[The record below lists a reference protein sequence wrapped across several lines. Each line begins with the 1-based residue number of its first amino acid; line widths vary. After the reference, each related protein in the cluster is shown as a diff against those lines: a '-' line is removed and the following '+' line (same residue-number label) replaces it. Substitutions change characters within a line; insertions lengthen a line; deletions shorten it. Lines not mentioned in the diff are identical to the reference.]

1 MMQTGRRNITERKTN
16 NQKQQIAKMDIWGV
30 RMPPLLVEY
39 FATLRQQSEDYQAA
53 LRKQQD
59 ARNYLGFNLPPMF
72 MQDYAMLR
80 QQEEESRYKGEFVFS
95 TETQPGTDRVTS
107 ELEPELHG
115 VGSPAELQQR
125 VSGEA
130 LAPGFDVR
138 VPVKS
143 QVPKVPAKPRVPEVQ
158 IKPCVPE
165 FTFRPTDPNDQM
177 PLTPSQA
184 PLTPQSA
191 DTHRQAPFTPQSAD
205 THRQAPLKPQS
216 VDTHRQAPLTPQSAD
231 THRQAPLTPQSADTH
246 RQAPLTPQSA
256 DTASQALP
264 MPKVHIVTSEP
275 QPPRSAE
282 VVAQPACSMATSVP
296 PFCFEETHAPLPGR
310 TGDFSRPSS
319 SAGDVAPL
327 SCSAEEISQPPCA
340 IVEAARPPDFAGDIF
355 SREPGPPDGG
365 RIILGAPGVAP
376 LGEGSV
382 TYQEALDS
390 TSHQPLHCT
399 TCHMTTCT

>member
-1 MMQTGRRNITERKTN
+1 
-16 NQKQQIAKMDIWGV
+16 
-30 RMPPLLVEY
+30 
-39 FATLRQQSEDYQAA
+39 
-53 LRKQQD
+53 
-59 ARNYLGFNLPPMF
+59 MF

-107 ELEPELHG
+107 ELEPELHE
-115 VGSPAELQQR
+115 VGSPAEVQQR

-143 QVPKVPAKPRVPEVQ
+143 QVPEVQNKPRVPEVQ
-158 IKPCVPE
+158 IKPRVPE

-191 DTHRQAPFTPQSAD
+191 DTHRQAPLTPQSA
-205 THRQAPLKPQS
+205 
-216 VDTHRQAPLTPQSAD
+216 DTHRQAPLTPQSAD

-296 PFCFEETHAPLPGR
+296 PLLLR
-310 TGDFSRPSS
+310 GDPHSSPWPHGGLLSPSS
-319 SAGDVAPL
+319 SAGDVALL

>member
-1 MMQTGRRNITERKTN
+1 
-16 NQKQQIAKMDIWGV
+16 MDIWGV
-30 RMPPLLVEY
+30 RMPPMLVEY

-95 TETQPGTDRVTS
+95 TETQPWTDRVTS
-107 ELEPELHG
+107 ELEPELHE

-130 LAPGFDVR
+130 LAPGFGVR

-158 IKPCVPE
+158 IKPRVPE

-177 PLTPSQA
+177 PLTHRQA

-191 DTHRQAPFTPQSAD
+191 
-205 THRQAPLKPQS
+205 
-216 VDTHRQAPLTPQSAD
+216 DTHRQAPLTPQSAD

-256 DTASQALP
+256 DTHRQAPPMPQSADTASQALP

-282 VVAQPACSMATSVP
+282 VVAQPPRSAEVVAQPPRSAEVVAQPACSMATRVP
-296 PFCFEETHAPLPGR
+296 PLLLRGDPHSSPWPHGGLLSAFQFSWGR
-310 TGDFSRPSS
+310 RAAFMLCRGNISASLCHCRSRPAS
-319 SAGDVAPL
+319 
-327 SCSAEEISQPPCA
+327 
-340 IVEAARPPDFAGDIF
+340 
-355 SREPGPPDGG
+355 
-365 RIILGAPGVAP
+365 
-376 LGEGSV
+376 
-382 TYQEALDS
+382 
-390 TSHQPLHCT
+390 
-399 TCHMTTCT
+399 